1 MIKQFEEI
9 KILLA
14 EVVTK
19 INRIKQRKPITKVVV
34 AQFILFLIILYTVWV
49 FRNTSNFTLVFTR
62 NLFTN

>member
-14 EVVTK
+14 EVVAK

-34 AQFILFLIILYTVWV
+34 AQFILFLIILYTV
-49 FRNTSNFTLVFTR
+49 
-62 NLFTN
+62 